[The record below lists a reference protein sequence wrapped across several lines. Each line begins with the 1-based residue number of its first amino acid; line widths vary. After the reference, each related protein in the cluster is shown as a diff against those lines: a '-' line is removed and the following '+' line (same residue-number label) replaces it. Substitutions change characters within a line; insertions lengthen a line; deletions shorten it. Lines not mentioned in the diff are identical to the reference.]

1 MARPVLV
8 IQLAAHPPEQSRGT
22 RCLGQPRS
30 CAPPRAWSPPSRGSR
45 SPRPSSCGHSH
56 AGCSSAQCCRW
67 NTVQCLH
74 SRHRRNRSPSLL
86 CLPAH
91 VCCIFAMFVCKCVE
105 QERRGLSQ
113 CVILPCSWSYYLG
126 SVLKLSSIW
135 HMYIKISTSSNP
147 TSDGIYLQF
156 FSDCAV
162 CFSAVKLD

>member
-1 MARPVLV
+1 MIARPVSV

-22 RCLGQPRS
+22 RCLEQPRS

-91 VCCIFAMFVCKCVE
+91 VCCIFAMFVCKCGDRTRE
-105 QERRGLSQ
+105 ERAFSMCHPIYAELQ
-113 CVILPCSWSYYLG
+113 VILLSRKCL
-126 SVLKLSSIW
+126 LKLSS
-135 HMYIKISTSSNP
+135 M
-147 TSDGIYLQF
+147 DGRH
-156 FSDCAV
+156 V
-162 CFSAVKLD
+162 